1 MGEENP
7 GPKKSTP
14 VRSPP
19 PGHNDHLII
28 ITVACHASAPIMAK
42 ASSMPHLF
50 FRRTQTLTRLLH
62 VAPYLASSRLLDLL
76 IIIEI
81 HPIIIS
87 AETSSREVEQTNRS
101 RRRRLQLF
109 LASRRSSELR
119 GSASKL

>member
-19 PGHNDHLII
+19 PGHNNHLFFI

-42 ASSMPHLF
+42 ASSITSF
-50 FRRTQTLTRLLH
+50 FSSFFPRRTQRLLTRLLH
-62 VAPYLASSRLLDLL
+62 VASYLASSRRPHLLDLL

-87 AETSSREVEQTNRS
+87 AETIIP
-101 RRRRLQLF
+101 
-109 LASRRSSELR
+109 R
-119 GSASKL
+119 GGADQ